1 MAGLQVQQVLQAVSS
16 VQQARLALLVA
27 AAPAAHV
34 SPKSSVP
41 GWPFLLAEHC
51 GQAVYVVTIL
61 IPGRHG
67 ALGTARTAGPVGK
80 YSVTVGGVS
89 LFNCTGCPIGRYG
102 ATAGTAECPACPSVA
117 YSNVTGALTCKAC
130 PVGTVSPTSGAVSAQ
145 NCTSCAP
152 GRYNAN
158 ATEALVSGRC
168 VSMEVSRWTISI
180 GLDYD
185 PQQHVRRT
193 YHFLVHHSDVT
204 AVCRVVLRVRQGSS
218 LP

>member
-1 MAGLQVQQVLQAVSS
+1 M
-16 VQQARLALLVA
+16 
-27 AAPAAHV
+27 
-34 SPKSSVP
+34 
-41 GWPFLLAEHC
+41 
-51 GQAVYVVTIL
+51 YVVAIL
-61 IPGRHG
+61 VSWMCT
-67 ALGTARTAGPVGK
+67 GTARTAGPTGK

-89 LFNCTGCPIGRYG
+89 LSNCTGCPIGRYG
-102 ATAGTAECPACPSVA
+102 ASPGTAECPVCPSGA
-117 YSNVTGALTCKAC
+117 YSDVTGALTCKAC

-152 GRYNAN
+152 GRYNGN
-158 ATEALVSGRC
+158 ATETLVSASGRC
-168 VSMEVSRWTISI
+168 ESMEVSRWTISI

-185 PQQHVRRT
+185 PQQHVQRT